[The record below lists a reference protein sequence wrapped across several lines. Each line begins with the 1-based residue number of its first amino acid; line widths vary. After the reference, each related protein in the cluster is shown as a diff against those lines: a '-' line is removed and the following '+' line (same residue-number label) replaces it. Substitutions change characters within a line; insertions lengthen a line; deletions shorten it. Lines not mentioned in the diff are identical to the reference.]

1 MSELFELRRSYHFE
15 AAHHLPRT
23 PEDHR
28 CHRMHGHSYE
38 VEVHVVGPIDE
49 TMGWVVDFAALDEA
63 FAPLRN
69 ELDHRLLND
78 VQGLDNPTSELLAR
92 WVWQRLIGL
101 LPGLGAVVVRE
112 TPRSACVYRGPD

>member
-23 PEDHR
+23 PEAHR

-38 VEVHVVGPIDE
+38 VELHVVGRLDE
-49 TMGWVVDFAALDEA
+49 TVGWVVDFAALDEA
-63 FAPLRN
+63 FAPLRD

-78 VQGLDNPTSELLAR
+78 IEGLDNPTSELLAR
-92 WVWQRLIGL
+92 WVWQRLTRP
-101 LPGLGAVVVRE
+101 LPGLRAVVVRE